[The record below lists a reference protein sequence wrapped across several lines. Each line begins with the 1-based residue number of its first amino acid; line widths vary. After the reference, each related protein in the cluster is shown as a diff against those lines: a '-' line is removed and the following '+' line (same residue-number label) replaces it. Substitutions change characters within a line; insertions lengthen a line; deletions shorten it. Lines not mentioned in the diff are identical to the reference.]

1 MNESEVVA
9 VEVLWA
15 RLRDME
21 NKRRFQGLAYPSG
34 MSVFPFRLGGQGFF
48 PRRLFAW
55 HKQPRIWPD
64 KRFCQAT
71 RKSGFT
77 ATTPHSFPN
86 SLNATA
92 AVSFLN
98 ENGRQ
103 VDAS

>member
-48 PRRLFAW
+48 PGGYLPGTSSPAFGRMSDSAR
-55 HKQPRIWPD
+55 QPENQVHCNDTAFVPQFSERN
-64 KRFCQAT
+64 
-71 RKSGFT
+71 SGSFFSEGKWT
-77 ATTPHSFPN
+77 A
-86 SLNATA
+86 
-92 AVSFLN
+92 
-98 ENGRQ
+98 G
-103 VDAS
+103 